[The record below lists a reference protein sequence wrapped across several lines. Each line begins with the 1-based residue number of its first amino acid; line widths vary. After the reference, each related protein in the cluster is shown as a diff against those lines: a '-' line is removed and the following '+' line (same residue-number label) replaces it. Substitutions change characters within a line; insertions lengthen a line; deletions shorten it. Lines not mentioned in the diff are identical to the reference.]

1 MKALDLYN
9 GEMMQKEKD
18 SAYADRA
25 TMLIRWSH
33 KSPTQSL
40 LRASH
45 PQRLLCGSGS
55 YAAKSPCAISDF
67 TLDKDFREEGTN
79 E

>member
-1 MKALDLYN
+1 MKALNLYN
-9 GEMMQKEKD
+9 GEKMQTEKN
-18 SAYADRA
+18 SAYADGA
-25 TMLIRWSH
+25 TMLERWSH
-33 KSPTQSL
+33 KAPTQSL

-55 YAAKSPCAISDF
+55 YAAKSPGAISDF

>member
-1 MKALDLYN
+1 MKALNLYN
-9 GEMMQKEKD
+9 GEKMQKEKN
-18 SAYADRA
+18 SAYADGA
-25 TMLIRWSH
+25 TMLKRWSH

-45 PQRLLCGSGS
+45 PQRLLCGIA
-55 YAAKSPCAISDF
+55 YHAARSLHAISGL
-67 TLDKDFREEGTN
+67 TPDKNFRGRN